1 VKLPRALL
9 RRLPGGA
16 GRTAASLGLL
26 ALLVAG
32 APAVGGS
39 WTWARA
45 QDSSALAPVPAYHG
59 YVNDEAG
66 VLSEPRTAQ
75 LESFL
80 DQLNKKTGVQFA
92 VLTVPSCAPEDPTQF
107 KTRVFNTWGIGD
119 KERRDG
125 LLLLVSIT
133 ERAVYFET
141 GYGLEGTL
149 PDGWQSRML
158 RDLAFPEFR
167 AGRPEEGITAA
178 VLSASQRIAAEKG
191 VKLEWNGKELRYSGN
206 RDKVP
211 NWVIMLILFVLFFI
225 VFPALASQSRYRRR
239 RGWYSSGGWGGG
251 FGGFGGGFGGGSFG
265 SGGGGGGSFGGFGG
279 GSSGGGGGGGR
290 W

>member
-1 VKLPRALL
+1 VHWA
-9 RRLPGGA
+9 
-16 GRTAASLGLL
+16 LL
-26 ALLVAG
+26 ALLTAG
-32 APAVGGS
+32 AAAFP
-39 WTWARA
+39 ARA
-45 QDSSALAPVPAYHG
+45 QEASGLPPVPAYHG

-66 VLSEPRTAQ
+66 VIGEPRVAQ

-80 DQLNKKTGVQFA
+80 DQLNRKTGVQFA
-92 VLTVPSCAPEDPTQF
+92 VLTVQTCEPEDPTTF

-125 LLLLVSIT
+125 LLLFVAMK
-133 ERAVYFET
+133 ERAVYLET

-149 PDGWQSRML
+149 PDGWQARML
-158 RDLAFPEFR
+158 RNLAFPEFR
-167 AGRPEEGITAA
+167 AGRPAEGITAA

-191 VKLEWNGKELRYSGN
+191 VKLEWDGKELRYDDDGSDG
-206 RDKVP
+206 VP

-225 VFPALASQSRYRRR
+225 IFPAIASQSRYRRR

-251 FGGFGGGFGGGSFG
+251 FGGFGGGFGGGSFSSG
-265 SGGGGGGSFGGFGG
+265 GGGGGGGGSFGGFGG